1 MGQEVI
7 MVNYVQAQD
16 EGSMVTEKSG
26 KAIKRINYDYDF
38 TRIIKRSNL
47 NYILDTN
54 NKVAKVYQ
62 YDQGEKDN
70 PYQYAYTGDINIL
83 ATITYNKETY
93 SVIAI
98 DEHAFAYCTGLN
110 SVIIPE
116 GVTQIGQ
123 YAFKDCSNMTNIILP
138 NNLTNIGEEA
148 FNGCS
153 SLTKIN
159 IPKSMTTIN
168 KWAFSGCGL
177 TSVDIPDH
185 VMKINDY
192 AFSDCSNLTSVTISE
207 GVTSIGGHAFYNC
220 SSLTNILIPN
230 SVNSIGEGSFS
241 QNYSLVSATIG
252 NGVVNIG
259 PFAFF
264 ECSSLTDLVVGSS
277 VTSIE
282 DAAFWGCNALTAVT
296 LNSNPLIS
304 ASRSTYYSYM
314 ESTFG
319 KQVKNYIIGPNV
331 NRIGDGA
338 FYACTLM
345 KSVIIPEGVTSI
357 GEYAFS
363 GCSGLQSITSFIEE
377 PFGCSN
383 SWNYVTKSIPLYV
396 PAGTKEKYK
405 NTDGWN
411 EFTNIIELDD
421 ETTGIHNCI
430 QSHKEQTY
438 YSLDGHLQ
446 YGKPT
451 KKGVYVVNG
460 KKKIIR

>member
-1 MGQEVI
+1 

-16 EGSMVTEKSG
+16 EDSMVTEKSG

-192 AFSDCSNLTSVTISE
+192 PLAELNQRVLNPSN
-207 GVTSIGGHAFYNC
+207 G
-220 SSLTNILIPN
+220 LI
-230 SVNSIGEGSFS
+230 VN
-241 QNYSLVSATIG
+241 
-252 NGVVNIG
+252 VVNVLQCG
-259 PFAFF
+259 QRTHFAND
-264 ECSSLTDLVVGSS
+264 S
-277 VTSIE
+277 
-282 DAAFWGCNALTAVT
+282 
-296 LNSNPLIS
+296 
-304 ASRSTYYSYM
+304 
-314 ESTFG
+314 G
-319 KQVKNYIIGPNV
+319 KQTACFY
-331 NRIGDGA
+331 RIVSYD
-338 FYACTLM
+338 
-345 KSVIIPEGVTSI
+345 
-357 GEYAFS
+357 
-363 GCSGLQSITSFIEE
+363 
-377 PFGCSN
+377 
-383 SWNYVTKSIPLYV
+383 
-396 PAGTKEKYK
+396 KELFCK
-405 NTDGWN
+405 
-411 EFTNIIELDD
+411 L
-421 ETTGIHNCI
+421 
-430 QSHKEQTY
+430 
-438 YSLDGHLQ
+438 
-446 YGKPT
+446 
-451 KKGVYVVNG
+451 
-460 KKKIIR
+460 